1 MNPIY
6 VPLLSALAGA
16 IIGSAASI
24 ATILIQANVADRRE
38 RVRQATAL
46 ALEDL
51 KFQVE
56 HAAPGTG
63 IVPISIYLRHH
74 LAVLNAIEENDFT
87 PERFR
92 KIVAETD
99 ALITTV
105 REMEPERGKKK

>member
-1 MNPIY
+1 VNPIY

-24 ATILIQANVADRRE
+24 STILIQTKVAERRE
-38 RVRQATAL
+38 RIRQAAML
-46 ALEDL
+46 ALEDMKL
-51 KFQVE
+51 QAA

-63 IVPISIYLRHH
+63 IMPVSIYMRHH
-74 LAVLNAIEENDFT
+74 LAVLEAIEEDDLT
-87 PERFR
+87 PDRFR

-105 REMEPERGKKK
+105 RDLERERGKK